1 VESEREEEEEGD
13 GEGDHEATR
22 GEEKL
27 GWRAE
32 AVETTATAA
41 VASSMAAARGS
52 EWSGA
57 VRLVL
62 WG

>member
-1 VESEREEEEEGD
+1 VEREREDEEGD
-13 GEGDHEATR
+13 GEGDHEAAR
-22 GEEKL
+22 VEEKL

-52 EWSGA
+52 EWSRVA
-57 VRLVL
+57 
-62 WG
+62 